1 MLRSSRTGRTGR
13 SMSSTADAGV
23 GRGVQAQVCL
33 GADVKHGSAII
44 TIESKS
50 PEVIAAL
57 ELLHDALRKEAKE
70 FVGAVL
76 DGQRDWDK
84 VMTRER

>member
-1 MLRSSRTGRTGR
+1 MIQPGEVR
-13 SMSSTADAGV
+13 GV
-23 GRGVQAQVCL
+23 RQLGRGVQAQVCL